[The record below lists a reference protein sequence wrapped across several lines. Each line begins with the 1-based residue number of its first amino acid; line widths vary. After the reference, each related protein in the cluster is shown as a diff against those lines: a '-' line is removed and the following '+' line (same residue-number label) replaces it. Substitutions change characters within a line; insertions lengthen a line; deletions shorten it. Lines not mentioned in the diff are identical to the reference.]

1 MKPSFRSSGAI
12 ASVACAAVLA
22 LTSCSSGTASANS
35 TAAASNK
42 TIKEGV
48 LTLGTEIP
56 DAPMEFY
63 EADGKTPTGV
73 DIDLMT
79 EVAKRLNLKLDIQSS
94 AWDGLI
100 PAAKAN
106 RYDIVA
112 AAMGDFTDR
121 QKQIDFVDY
130 LSTRSAVVVKASD
143 SGFDDPKALCGKSIG
158 GTSGS
163 VAITIAKGFSADCE
177 AAGSPAVK
185 INEFPSNAEGLVALR
200 SGRTDGQIMDG
211 PSAINQAKTAEG
223 GKAYKVALGAVGPVA
238 IYGVG
243 VSKTNTALRDAI
255 SEQLNAMIK
264 DGKYK
269 EILGKYGVQDYAIAQ
284 ATVNAGGSK

>member
-1 MKPSFRSSGAI
+1 MKPSFRSAGAI
-12 ASVACAAVLA
+12 SAAACAAVLA
-22 LTSCSSGTASANS
+22 LTSCSSAS
-35 TAAASNK
+35 TAASPNGAASK
-42 TIKEGV
+42 MTIQEGV
-48 LTLGTEIP
+48 LTLGTSLP
-56 DAPMEFY
+56 DAPMEYY

-79 EVAKRLNLKLDIQSS
+79 EVAKRLHLKLDIQST

-106 RYDIVA
+106 RYDVVA
-112 AAMGDFTDR
+112 ASIGDFTDR
-121 QKQIDFVDY
+121 QKQLDFVDY
-130 LSTRSAVVVKASD
+130 LSVRSAVVVKASD
-143 SGFDDPKALCGKSIG
+143 SSIADPLALCGKSIG

-163 VAITIAKGFSADCE
+163 VAITIAQRFSADCE
-177 AAGSPAVK
+177 AASKPAVK
-185 INEFPSNAEGLVALR
+185 INEFPNGAAGLVALS
-200 SGRTDGQIMDG
+200 SGRSDGQILDG
-211 PSAINQAKTAEG
+211 PSAVYQAKTTEG
-223 GKAYKVALGAVGPVA
+223 GKAYKVALGTVGPVA

-243 VSKTNTALRDAI
+243 LSKANNPLRDAI

-269 EILGKYGVQDYAIAQ
+269 EILEKYGVQDYAIAQ